1 MQTYLVGGAV
11 RDELLGRKVT
21 ERDWVVVGATPQQM
35 LKAGYTQVGKDF
47 PVFLHPKTKE
57 EYALARTERK
67 TGQGYTGFECDA
79 SASVTLE
86 EDLQRRD
93 LTVNAIART
102 QDGELIDPYHG
113 RQDLQNKVLRHVSE
127 AFSEDPLRVFRVA
140 RFATRYQYLGF
151 VIADETRGLMTTMA
165 TSGELSTLTAER
177 VWQETARSLME
188 RSPAEYFTVLS
199 ECQALAV
206 WFPELP
212 SPPDAVYDALTQTAV
227 LEMNL
232 EIRFS
237 SLCTDLSAEA
247 VKSLTARLKMPN
259 SVSSLA
265 LLAATLCSHIDGPL
279 DATCIVGM
287 FDSADA
293 WRKPER
299 FAALL
304 DVFTATAKA
313 RNITT
318 WEHRRS
324 ILSETLE
331 QAKAIDVK
339 AIIESGVKGPAIKV
353 AVHDARCKA
362 VSHVLTSHY
371 DRQN

>member
-35 LKAGYTQVGKDF
+35 LDAGYTQVGKDF

-67 TGQGYTGFECDA
+67 AGQGYTGFICDA

-86 EDLQRRD
+86 QDLQRRD
-93 LTVNAIART
+93 LTVNAIAQT
-102 QDGELIDPYHG
+102 QDGELIDPYNG
-113 RQDLQNKVLRHVSE
+113 KQDLENKVLRHVSD

-140 RFATRYQYLGF
+140 RFATRYHYLGF
-151 VIADETRGLMTTMA
+151 TIATDTLSLMTAMA

-188 RSPAEYFTVLS
+188 RSPAIYFSVLTQ
-199 ECQALAV
+199 CQALPV

-212 SPPDAVYDALTQTAV
+212 SPPHAVYEALAEAAM
-227 LEMNL
+227 LALPL

-237 SLCTDLSAEA
+237 CLCTALTTEA
-247 VKSLTARLKMPN
+247 VNSLSKRLKMPN
-259 SVSSLA
+259 AVSSLA
-265 LLAATLCSHIDGPL
+265 LLAAKLSDSMQASLHAHALVDL
-279 DATCIVGM
+279 
-287 FDSADA
+287 FDTADA

-299 FAALL
+299 FADLL
-304 DVFTATAKA
+304 KVFTLTSNAQG
-313 RNITT
+313 ITH
-318 WEHRRS
+318 WDERRRL
-324 ILSETLE
+324 ISEALE
-331 QAKAIDVK
+331 QAKAVDIK
-339 AIIESGVKGPAIKV
+339 AIIESGVKGPAIKE
-353 AVHDARCKA
+353 AVRSARCKA
-362 VSHVLTSHY
+362 VDKVLASAHAP
-371 DRQN
+371 QK